1 MNIAIITNEAKDI
14 DRRVSRSAA
23 LLLRDAGANV
33 LEIANTEAI
42 PSGINFAITF
52 GGDGTLL
59 HAARQTAYSQT
70 PILGVNVGTLGYLA
84 ELEPGEISMLTQLLD
99 GNYHIEKRMLLSLKL
114 IRDGQTILEDIC
126 LNDAV
131 VTHGDIM
138 RVIPLTLYC
147 DGMEVKFFRGDGIIA
162 STPTGSTAYSLSAG
176 GPIVDPK
183 SDSILLTPLS
193 AHALYAK
200 SFVFSDQR
208 TVDIQVGELENRSAY
223 LSSDGFDAHRLHTGD
238 IVRLSRSEHSV
249 SLVKLKNEG
258 FFSLLYRKL

>member
-1 MNIAIITNEAKDI
+1 LAHFLDYFHLDPRSLYKFSSFSRLKVRADLMDDFVEPLEETITKALARLAVIDSRRWIAFLLDLLPKLDDI
-14 DRRVSRSAA
+14 DFDA
-23 LLLRDAGANV
+23 LPD
-33 LEIANTEAI
+33 
-42 PSGINFAITF
+42 
-52 GGDGTLL
+52 
-59 HAARQTAYSQT
+59 
-70 PILGVNVGTLGYLA
+70 
-84 ELEPGEISMLTQLLD
+84 
-99 GNYHIEKRMLLSLKL
+99 IEKRMLLSLKL
-114 IRDGQTILEDIC
+114 IRDGQTILNDIC

-147 DGMEVKFFRGDGIIA
+147 DGMEVKSFRGDGIIA

-176 GPIVDPK
+176 GPIVDPQ